1 MVAFSSARG
10 GSFSFLLKPFK
21 VGERHRLQYLVG
33 KPYSYLGPGTD
44 LRKREALHDDT
55 PINQLDVI
63 AKKTRLFI
71 R

>member
-21 VGERHRLQYLVG
+21 VGERHRIQYLVG

-55 PINQLDVI
+55 NLMDDLLWAIFHLN
-63 AKKTRLFI
+63 
-71 R
+71 